1 MFSHL
6 RLRRE
11 PVKVGPDPRDMPILR
26 LDASPTLPISIYAIN
41 NLSENAKRRL
51 YRTLLPPPL
60 LMRFRI
66 NPVSW
71 ADSDGAPRVQL
82 TAEPESNTV
91 TVAVRHPAEA
101 PEPFFLLEL
110 GDNNINGFELNFI
123 ALHDPEGPR
132 FAVDLDEEGQGTS
145 FGTVR
150 RNLAEEARAL
160 AAGLAPIQ
168 LRRNLGAAQLVFE
181 QLELFMAF
189 AAHQAYS
196 LEPLTY
202 AAAWVF
208 ERRGFAYV
216 RGHKL
221 MNDIQREFQP
231 GGRLHAALD
240 GSTPFRQPDQWRT
253 VRGRA
258 WAIHDGILEA
268 IDAQW
273 DHLRMIKQLGKHAGV
288 ETFPDATY

>member
-1 MFSHL
+1 MFRHL

-11 PVKVGPDPRDMPILR
+11 PVKVAPDPRDMPILQ
-26 LDASPTLPISIYAIN
+26 LDASPTLPISIFAIN

-51 YRTLLPPPL
+51 YRTLLPPPI

-66 NPVSW
+66 NPVNWS
-71 ADSDGAPRVQL
+71 DSDGETRVTL
-82 TAEPESNTV
+82 VAEPGSNSV
-91 TVAVRHPAEA
+91 SLSVRHPADA
-101 PEPFFLLEL
+101 AEPFFLLEL
-110 GDNNINGFELNFI
+110 GDNNINGFELHFI
-123 ALHDPEGPR
+123 SLADPDGPR
-132 FAVDLDEEGQGTS
+132 FGVDHDDAGLATH

-150 RNLAEEARAL
+150 RNLAEEERAMQ
-160 AAGLAPIQ
+160 AGLAPIQ
-168 LRRNLGAAQLVFE
+168 VRRHLGAARLVFE
-181 QLELFMAF
+181 QIELFMAF

-258 WAIHDGILEA
+258 WAIHDGILET
-268 IDAQW
+268 IGQQW

-288 ETFPDATY
+288 ETFPDAAY

>member
-1 MFSHL
+1 MFRHL
-6 RLRRE
+6 RLRSE
-11 PVKVGPDPRDMPILR
+11 PVKVAPDPRDMPILQ

-51 YRTLLPPPL
+51 YRTLLPPSV

-71 ADSDGAPRVQL
+71 DDGDGVARVMLAAAPG
-82 TAEPESNTV
+82 SSTV
-91 TVAVRHPAEA
+91 SISVMHPATSA
-101 PEPFFLLEL
+101 EPFFLLEL
-110 GDNNINGFELNFI
+110 GDNNINGFELHFI
-123 ALHDPEGPR
+123 SLCDPDGPR
-132 FAVDLDEEGQGTS
+132 FDVDRDAEGSETH

-150 RNLAEEARAL
+150 RNLSEEERAMG
-160 AAGLAPIQ
+160 AGLAPIQ
-168 LRRNLGAAQLVFE
+168 LRRHLGAAQLVFE

-221 MNDIQREFQP
+221 MNDIHREFQP

-240 GSTPFRQPDQWRT
+240 GSSPFRQAEQWHT

-258 WAIHDGILEA
+258 WAIHDGILES
-268 IDAQW
+268 IGQQW
-273 DHLRMIKQLGKHAGV
+273 GQLRMIKQLGRHAGV
-288 ETFPDATY
+288 ETFPAATY